1 MKRTKENNSIMKSF
15 VFLCLIAVASA
26 TLSTDSGKSLETPCP
41 PQNAF
46 GESSAEG
53 CCSDTDSCTED
64 ATSRIVDSNKV
75 DVYDEFIKY
84 SNEYLTRSYE
94 YFFLAA
100 QFGTYTKNRPGFE
113 KLLHGLSD
121 SAWNK
126 GIEMIKEMA
135 KRGVAHHYT
144 LNKEVENIKSSANV
158 TELAA
163 IAKAAEIEKSLLI
176 KANDIHRH
184 HSHASLTAA
193 PSCGY
198 DGSLAHYIAEEI
210 MEEKVDTVR
219 TLTGYTNQ
227 LKRLFKQDPK
237 LYPLSIFM
245 FDQHLG

>member
-1 MKRTKENNSIMKSF
+1 MKAF
-15 VFLCLIAVASA
+15 VIFCLIAVSSA

-41 PQNAF
+41 PEKSF
-46 GESSAEG
+46 SESMAEG
-53 CCSDTDSCTED
+53 CCSDPDSCIED
-64 ATSRIVDSNKV
+64 ATSRIVDSTKI

-100 QFGTYTKNRPGFE
+100 QFGTYTKDRPGFE

-135 KRGVAHHYT
+135 KRGLGH
-144 LNKEVENIKSSANV
+144 KFIMDKDVENVMSSANV

-163 IAKAAEIEKSLLI
+163 IAKAAEIEKNLLI

-210 MEEKVDTVR
+210 MEEKTETVR
-219 TLTGYTNQ
+219 KLTGYANQ

-237 LYPLSIFM
+237 LYPLSVFM

>member
-1 MKRTKENNSIMKSF
+1 MLCCCEKSRHYGNILYIESPLSSELHSIF
-15 VFLCLIAVASA
+15 P
-26 TLSTDSGKSLETPCP
+26 T
-41 PQNAF
+41 
-46 GESSAEG
+46 
-53 CCSDTDSCTED
+53 D
-64 ATSRIVDSNKV
+64 ATSRIVDATKI

-84 SNEYLTRSYE
+84 TNEYLVRSYE

-100 QFGTYTKNRPGFE
+100 QFGTYTKDRPGFE

-135 KRGVAHHYT
+135 KRGVAHKFVMNT
-144 LNKEVENIKSSANV
+144 DVENVKSSANV

-163 IAKAAEIEKSLLI
+163 IAKAAEIEKNLLI

-184 HSHASLTAA
+184 HSHASLTAG

-198 DGSLAHYIAEEI
+198 DGALSHYVAEEI
-210 MEEKVDTVR
+210 MEEKTDTVR
-219 TLTGYTNQ
+219 TLTGYANQ

-237 LYPLSIFM
+237 MYALSLFM